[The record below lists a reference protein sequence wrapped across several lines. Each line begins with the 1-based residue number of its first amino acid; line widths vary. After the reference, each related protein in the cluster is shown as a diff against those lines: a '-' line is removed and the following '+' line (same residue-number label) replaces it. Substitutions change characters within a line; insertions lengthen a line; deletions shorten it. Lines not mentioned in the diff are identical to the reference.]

1 MKQCLRTNFEESPDC
16 SEQVWIGVL
25 KFERRHV
32 DGREVFEFRLEPVRV
47 DLVAGA
53 GVAGLPGNPGE
64 DVLPRGSHPPLL
76 RVYHVVGAAVGR
88 GREDEYLYTGDG

>member
-32 DGREVFEFRLEPVRV
+32 DGREVSEFCLKPICV

-53 GVAGLPGNPGE
+53 GVASLPGNPRE
-64 DVLPRGSHPPLL
+64 DFLPRGSHPPLL

-88 GREDEYLYTGDG
+88 GREDEYLLNTGW

>member
-1 MKQCLRTNFEESPDC
+1 MKYFPRKNLEESPDC
-16 SEQVWIGVL
+16 SEKVRIGVL

-32 DGREVFEFRLEPVRV
+32 DGREVSEFRLEPIRV

-76 RVYHVVGAAVGR
+76 
-88 GREDEYLYTGDG
+88 